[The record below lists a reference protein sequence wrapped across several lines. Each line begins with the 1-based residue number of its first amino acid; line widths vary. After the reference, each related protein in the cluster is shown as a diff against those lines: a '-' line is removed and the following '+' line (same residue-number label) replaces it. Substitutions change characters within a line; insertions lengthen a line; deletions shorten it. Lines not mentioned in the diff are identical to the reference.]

1 MKPLG
6 ERFTTSVS
14 MASRPAV
21 RALMAAVF
29 LAVAAE
35 PVRAC
40 GRTSDCLIG
49 ERTYR
54 IVLPAERDDTRPLG
68 AIVFAHGYRGSADG
82 IMRSDG
88 LIGLAEDLGVAFVAA
103 NADGRDWRIPGV
115 PSFPEADGVE
125 ALAYFDALRQALIDR
140 HGVDPDRIVASGFSA
155 GGMMVWHLAC
165 HRGQD
170 YAGFIP
176 LSGTFWAPLPETC
189 PTTAVDL
196 IHYHGTEDTVVP
208 LEGRPINQ
216 SRQGDVR
223 KALALFT
230 EQGGY
235 RPADSE
241 SGAHEPDAE
250 LDCTLALNDQG
261 QRLELCLYA
270 GGHGFER
277 EHLVHAMRLFGL
289 TPND

>member
-1 MKPLG
+1 MTMGWRELLVG
-6 ERFTTSVS
+6 TLA
-14 MASRPAV
+14 MAGSLA
-21 RALMAAVF
+21 MAAP
-29 LAVAAE
+29 AE
-35 PVRAC
+35 AC
-40 GRTSDCLIG
+40 GRTTDCMIG

-54 IVLPAERDDTRPLG
+54 IVLPAQRDDTRPLG

-82 IMRSDG
+82 VMRSDG
-88 LIGLAEDLGVAFVAA
+88 LVGLADELGVAFVAA

-125 ALAYFDALRQALIDR
+125 ALAYFDALRQTLIDR
-140 HGVDPDRIVASGFSA
+140 HGVAPDRIVASGFSA

-165 HRGQD
+165 HRGED

-176 LSGTFWAPLPETC
+176 LSGTFWAPLPESC
-189 PTTAVDL
+189 PTHAVDL

-223 KALALFT
+223 EALALFS

-235 RPADSE
+235 RPVDSE
-241 SGAHEPDAE
+241 PEAG
-250 LDCTLALNDQG
+250 LDCTLALNDAG
-261 QRLELCLYA
+261 QRLELCLYP
-270 GGHGFER
+270 GGHGFKP
-277 EHLVHAMRLFGL
+277 EHLLRAMLLFGL
-289 TPND
+289 TPDG

>member
-1 MKPLG
+1 MQRLIDLL
-6 ERFTTSVS
+6 TMSAS
-14 MASRPAV
+14 IASRPAV
-21 RALMAAVF
+21 LALLAAVC
-29 LAVAAE
+29 LAAVVDPAQ
-35 PVRAC
+35 AC
-40 GRTSDCLIG
+40 GRTTDCLIG

-54 IVLPAERDDTRPLG
+54 IVLPAERDDTTPLG

-82 IMRSDG
+82 VMRSDG
-88 LIGLAEDLGVAFVAA
+88 LVGLAEALGVAFVAA

-140 HGVDPDRIVASGFSA
+140 HGVDPERIVASGFSA
-155 GGMMVWHLAC
+155 GGMMAWQLAC

-196 IHYHGTEDTVVP
+196 IHYHGTEDAVVP
-208 LEGRPINQ
+208 LDGRPINQ
-216 SRQGDVR
+216 SRQGNVR
-223 KALALFT
+223 DAIALFT
-230 EQGGY
+230 EAGGY
-235 RPADSE
+235 RAIDDE
-241 SGAHEPDAE
+241 AE
-250 LDCTLALNDQG
+250 AGLDCDLALNDAG

-270 GGHGFER
+270 GGHGFSH
-277 EHLVHAMRLFGL
+277 EHLVRAMRLFGMA
-289 TPND
+289 PDG

>member
-1 MKPLG
+1 MTKSWRTSWLG
-6 ERFTTSVS
+6 
-14 MASRPAV
+14 ALLAV
-21 RALMAAVF
+21 GWLAMAAP
-29 LAVAAE
+29 AE
-35 PVRAC
+35 AC
-40 GRTSDCLIG
+40 GRTTDCTIG

-54 IVLPAERDDTRPLG
+54 IVLPAQPDDTRPLG

-88 LIGLAEDLGVAFVAA
+88 LVGLADELGVAFVAA

-140 HGVDPDRIVASGFSA
+140 HGVAPDRIVASGFSA

-165 HRGQD
+165 HRGRD
-170 YAGFIP
+170 YAGFVA

-189 PTTAVDL
+189 PTHAVDL

-223 KALALFT
+223 EALALFT

-235 RPADSE
+235 RPVASE
-241 SGAHEPDAE
+241 PETGLACDLARNDA
-250 LDCTLALNDQG
+250 G
-261 QRLELCLYA
+261 QRLELCLYP
-270 GGHGFER
+270 GGHGFKS
-277 EHLVHAMRLFGL
+277 EHVVRAMRLFGL
-289 TPND
+289 TPDD